1 MRFAWIAGAM
11 LAATAALPASAD
23 VIYPRGLVKA
33 PETLDPQKAA
43 TFNETPILY
52 DLFEGLVSPDADGKT
67 GPGAA
72 ESWSISPDGLVYTF
86 KLRDGARWSNG
97 DVVKAADFVASFRR
111 LFTPA
116 TGATEAG
123 PLLVIKGAAAIQ
135 QGTAKP
141 DTLGVAAPDAATLE
155 ITLERPVPTF
165 LGRLALPV
173 ALPVNVAS
181 IKKLGADFGT
191 TGKIVSNGAYRLAA
205 IDKKDGYIL
214 VKNPRFRDAKT
225 IPIDSVVYKA
235 FEDVPGC
242 VDAYRAKAVL
252 SCPDVPTEN
261 LPSLKDEFGPA
272 LHFAPYPG
280 TYYFAINTAKKPFDK
295 VEVRRALSL
304 AIDREAL
311 ARAVWSGGM
320 VPAETLVPP
329 ALSGMPAAT
338 PASIETRRAEAR
350 KLLEAAGF
358 KEVAAVQPATPA
370 PAAAKAPDTAAG
382 AETAGNDKPA
392 SPDGAAKDAA
402 AGDSS
407 AKDTTAQE
415 TASKDTAS
423 KNTTAKDAGGSDAA
437 TANADPKDASA
448 SDAEN
453 HDVTYSITAKPS
465 VTKPGDAAPANDTPA
480 KDAMEAGKDEAEPAG
495 PEVPAT
501 PAAKVA
507 PEADK
512 KNEAEA
518 DAAGRKPLRLAIRVG
533 TGLGH
538 EETARVIADQ
548 WKEIGVEATIVT
560 EPNQAHF
567 ARLRDGGD
575 FDVARTGWIA
585 DEADPIDLLTVLR
598 SDNVRFN
605 YARYNNRDYDKL
617 LDQAATDMDA
627 GRRKQEL
634 DAAAALLATDAPIIP
649 LLGYVSLSLV
659 SPTLSGWNDNLLNVH
674 PTRFLSVD

>member
-1 MRFAWIAGAM
+1 MKMRFAWIAGVM

-52 DLFEGLVSPDADGKT
+52 DLFEGLVALDGDGRT
-67 GPGAA
+67 PPGAA
-72 ESWSISPDGLVYTF
+72 ESWSISPDGIIYTF
-86 KLRDGARWSNG
+86 QLRDGARWSNG
-97 DVVKAADFVASFRR
+97 DVVKASDFVASFRR
-111 LFTPA
+111 LFAPE

-225 IPIDSVVYKA
+225 MPIDSVVYKA
-235 FEDVPGC
+235 FEDVAGC

-261 LPSLKDEFGPA
+261 LQDLKGEFGAA
-272 LHFAPYPG
+272 LRLAPYPG
-280 TYYFAINTAKKPFDK
+280 TYYFAINTAKKPFDN

-329 ALSGMPAAT
+329 ALSGTPAAMPA
-338 PASIETRRAEAR
+338 PIETRRAEAR

-358 KEVAAVQPATPA
+358 REAAAVQPAAPA
-370 PAAAKAPDTAAG
+370 PAADNPTAKAPEATAAAAEGTRADGKTGTDNAGSGDTG
-382 AETAGNDKPA
+382 AKGTGARDGDARDAA
-392 SPDGAAKDAA
+392 SP
-402 AGDSS
+402 
-407 AKDTTAQE
+407 
-415 TASKDTAS
+415 
-423 KNTTAKDAGGSDAA
+423 
-437 TANADPKDASA
+437 
-448 SDAEN
+448 
-453 HDVTYSITAKPS
+453 DVTYSITAKPS
-465 VTKPGDAAPANDTPA
+465 VNKPGDAAPAIEKPANDKIEAEKSEEKPAAPAASAA
-480 KDAMEAGKDEAEPAG
+480 KDETAI
-495 PEVPAT
+495 
-501 PAAKVA
+501 
-507 PEADK
+507 
-512 KNEAEA
+512 
-518 DAAGRKPLRLAIRVG
+518 DAAGPKPLRLTIRVG

-560 EPNQAHF
+560 EPNPAHF
-567 ARLRDGGD
+567 ARMRDGGD
-575 FDVARTGWIA
+575 FDIARSGWIA

-617 LDQAATDMDA
+617 LDQASTDMDSE
-627 GRRKQEL
+627 RRKQEL
-634 DAAAALLATDAPIIP
+634 GAAAALLAADAPIIP

-659 SPTLSGWNDNLLNVH
+659 SPALAGWNDNPLNVH
-674 PTRFLSVD
+674 PTRFLAVN

>member
-43 TFNETPILY
+43 TFNETPVLY
-52 DLFEGLVSPDADGKT
+52 DLFEGLVSLDADGKT

-72 ESWSISPDGLVYTF
+72 ESWNISPDGLVYTF

-141 DTLGVAAPDAATLE
+141 DTLGVAAPDAETLE

-173 ALPVNVAS
+173 ALPVNVAA

-225 IPIDSVVYKA
+225 MPIDSVVYKP
-235 FEDVPGC
+235 FEDVAGC
-242 VDAYRAKAVL
+242 VDAYRAKLVL

-261 LPSLKDEFGPA
+261 LNGLKDEFGAA
-272 LHFAPYPG
+272 LHLAPYPG
-280 TYYFAINTAKKPFDK
+280 TYYFAINTAKKPFDN

-329 ALSGMPAAT
+329 ALSGMPAVT
-338 PASIETRRAEAR
+338 PGPIETRRAEAR

-370 PAAAKAPDTAAG
+370 TAADKPAATAPEATASAEAAG
-382 AETAGNDKPA
+382 TNDKPA
-392 SPDGAAKDAA
+392 STDDAAKDAA
-402 AGDSS
+402 VKDATSTDAA
-407 AKDTTAQE
+407 AKDTG
-415 TASKDTAS
+415 S
-423 KNTTAKDAGGSDAA
+423 KDAGGKDAA
-437 TANADPKDASA
+437 SADASPKDASTKDAA
-448 SDAEN
+448 SP
-453 HDVTYSITAKPS
+453 DVTYSITAKS
-465 VTKPGDAAPANDTPA
+465 NVTKPGDAAPTTTDKPA
-480 KDAMEAGKDEAEPAG
+480 KEPVASEPEAAPAAPEVKPEKAAEVAG
-495 PEVPAT
+495 P
-501 PAAKVA
+501 
-507 PEADK
+507 
-512 KNEAEA
+512 
-518 DAAGRKPLRLAIRVG
+518 KPLRLTIRVG

-575 FDVARTGWIA
+575 YDVARTGWIA

-627 GRRKQEL
+627 ERRKQEL
-634 DAAAALLATDAPIIP
+634 GAAADLLATDAPIIP

-659 SPTLSGWNDNLLNVH
+659 SPTLAGWNDNLLNVH
-674 PTRFLSVD
+674 PTRFLSIN

>member
-1 MRFAWIAGAM
+1 MMRFAWIAGAM

-52 DLFEGLVSPDADGKT
+52 DLFEGLVALDGEGKT
-67 GPGAA
+67 IPGAA
-72 ESWSISPDGLVYTF
+72 ESWTISPDGLVYTF
-86 KLRDGARWSNG
+86 QLRDGARWSNG

-111 LFTPA
+111 LFAPE
-116 TGATEAG
+116 TGATETG
-123 PLLVIKGAAAIQ
+123 PLLVIKNASAIQ
-135 QGTAKP
+135 QGNAKA
-141 DTLGVAAPDAATLE
+141 DTLGVAAPDAKSLE

-181 IKKLGADFGT
+181 IRKLGADFGT

-214 VKNPRFRDAKT
+214 VKNPRFRDAKAM
-225 IPIDSVVYKA
+225 PIDSVVYKA
-235 FEDVPGC
+235 FEDVAGC
-242 VDAYRAKAVL
+242 VEAYRAKAVL

-261 LPSLKDEFGPA
+261 LPELKGEFGSA
-272 LHFAPYPG
+272 LRLAPFPG

-311 ARAVWSGGM
+311 AGAVWSGGM

-329 ALSGMPAAT
+329 ALAGAPAAA
-338 PASIETRRAEAR
+338 PEPIEARRAEAR

-358 KEVAAVQPATPA
+358 REVAAVVPKPEEAAKPTASASAATPA
-370 PAAAKAPDTAAG
+370 NAADGKATDTQPAEPG
-382 AETAGNDKPA
+382 ASGTK
-392 SPDGAAKDAA
+392 DGA
-402 AGDSS
+402 
-407 AKDTTAQE
+407 
-415 TASKDTAS
+415 
-423 KNTTAKDAGGSDAA
+423 N
-437 TANADPKDASA
+437 P
-448 SDAEN
+448 
-453 HDVTYSITAKPS
+453 DVTYSITAKPS
-465 VTKPGDAAPANDTPA
+465 VTVPGDAAPVAEKPANDKAVADQPEAKAAAPA
-480 KDAMEAGKDEAEPAG
+480 ATEEEAKDEAG
-495 PEVPAT
+495 P
-501 PAAKVA
+501 
-507 PEADK
+507 
-512 KNEAEA
+512 
-518 DAAGRKPLRLAIRVG
+518 KPLRLTIRVG

-548 WKEIGVEATIVT
+548 WKTIGVEATIVT
-560 EPNQAHF
+560 EPNPAHF

-605 YARYNNRDYDKL
+605 YPRYNNRDYDKL
-617 LDQAATDMDA
+617 LDQAAVDMDVE
-627 GRRKQEL
+627 RRKQEL
-634 DAAAALLATDAPIIP
+634 GAAAALLAADAPIIP

-659 SPTLSGWNDNLLNVH
+659 SPTLTGWSDNPLNVH
-674 PTRFLSVD
+674 PTRFLAVN